1 MQRKKKEEVE
11 LLERE
16 NLLMAMGYHDQA
28 SRLQMNS
35 VVLLRRSDAP
45 ASWLNQQR
53 VALDSS
59 VVSGPLFLVPETRS
73 G

>member
-1 MQRKKKEEVE
+1 MQRRKKEEVE
-11 LLERE
+11 LLDRE
-16 NLLMAMGYHDQA
+16 NLLMATAYHDQA

-35 VVLLRRSDAP
+35 VVLLRRSDAQ

-59 VVSGPLFLVPETRS
+59 VVGSPFPLGLQNV
-73 G
+73 